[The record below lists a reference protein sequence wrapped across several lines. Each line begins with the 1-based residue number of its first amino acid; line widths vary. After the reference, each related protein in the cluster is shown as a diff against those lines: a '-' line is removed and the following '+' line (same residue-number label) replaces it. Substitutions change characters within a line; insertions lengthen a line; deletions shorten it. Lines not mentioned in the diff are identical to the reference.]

1 MRAAS
6 SNGVSA
12 NGSSSLC
19 RRSLRTTVGLRR
31 PSISGRAIP
40 ARTGVTRWSQ
50 YEVRREAL
58 LREEGR
64 DPAKRC
70 DGVVTLLPHGDAIDE
85 VPGTKDGIVDVP
97 LLRVGSNEAVGGL
110 DLQPEEFVATAE
122 PHAVGQ

>member
-1 MRAAS
+1 MTEAGHSLGRAQR
-6 SNGVSA
+6 
-12 NGSSSLC
+12 C
-19 RRSLRTTVGLRR
+19 RGLREEVR
-31 PSISGRAIP
+31 LTS
-40 ARTGVTRWSQ
+40 
-50 YEVRREAL
+50 EVRREAL

-70 DGVVTLLPHGDAIDE
+70 DRVVTLLPRGDAIDE
-85 VPGTKDGIVDVP
+85 IPVTKDGIVDVP